1 MDFEIF
7 KRFLKEK
14 KKNSSEVQEVISWIH
29 SEEAKNTI
37 EKELLGYKGDEDPE
51 EDFDAIYNEILAKIR
66 VLDTQQLA
74 KDKSTGLQ
82 ASSTA
87 QKRISFGSIAVA
99 AVLAIVLVSSYLI
112 FIVSKQNE
120 SAIAGIDEAAQPIV
134 KMAPKGQKLIISMSD
149 GTRIKLNGGAS
160 ISYYPQTYESDRE
173 VELEGEAF
181 FDVFRDEAHPFE
193 VKVKGGTHVTVL
205 GTSFVIDASNPVEQV
220 VAVKSG
226 KVAVRKDANDQSIVI
241 EKDELVKVSE
251 FQTLNK
257 KAITNRDLVF
267 GWVENRLVLEDASFT
282 EVLNKLNKW
291 FGYEIEVGLDFT
303 NYDEYSASLSN
314 PTLKEV
320 MESLAHS
327 YKFNYQ
333 IDEENKKIEIR

>member
-1 MDFEIF
+1 
-7 KRFLKEK
+7 
-14 KKNSSEVQEVISWIH
+14 
-29 SEEAKNTI
+29 
-37 EKELLGYKGDEDPE
+37 
-51 EDFDAIYNEILAKIR
+51 
-66 VLDTQQLA
+66 
-74 KDKSTGLQ
+74 
-82 ASSTA
+82 
-87 QKRISFGSIAVA
+87 
-99 AVLAIVLVSSYLI
+99 
-112 FIVSKQNE
+112 
-120 SAIAGIDEAAQPIV
+120 
-134 KMAPKGQKLIISMSD
+134 
-149 GTRIKLNGGAS
+149 
-160 ISYYPQTYESDRE
+160 
-173 VELEGEAF
+173 
-181 FDVFRDEAHPFE
+181 